1 MRKNTENVDL
11 FFLYIYE
18 YIKKANLKYSLKKCI
33 RNAFAEDLKTVT
45 SIWKWNLDDSFLCFS
60 IIYNKHKVYIFIYLY
75 GILRAN
81 ECTSLSKSYYVR
93 FIHIHMV
100 LNSTVYIY
108 LYIAYS
114 LTYINGQYKNDVDNK
129 TFANQQI
136 GVSWFPSSST
146 SPSSSSSSDCYHTM
160 YEIPIEEL
168 HTHI

>member
-1 MRKNTENVDL
+1 MYFTLEIVLCK
-11 FFLYIYE
+11 IYT
-18 YIKKANLKYSLKKCI
+18 YTY
-33 RNAFAEDLKTVT
+33 
-45 SIWKWNLDDSFLCFS
+45 
-60 IIYNKHKVYIFIYLY
+60 
-75 GILRAN
+75 
-81 ECTSLSKSYYVR
+81 
-93 FIHIHMV
+93 MV
-100 LNSTVYIY
+100 LNFTVYIY

-168 HTHI
+168 HIYKVYI

>member
-1 MRKNTENVDL
+1 MYFTLEIVLCK
-11 FFLYIYE
+11 IYT
-18 YIKKANLKYSLKKCI
+18 YTY
-33 RNAFAEDLKTVT
+33 
-45 SIWKWNLDDSFLCFS
+45 
-60 IIYNKHKVYIFIYLY
+60 
-75 GILRAN
+75 
-81 ECTSLSKSYYVR
+81 
-93 FIHIHMV
+93 MV

-108 LYIAYS
+108 IYIAYS